1 MTITVYGLPAPQ
13 GSKRAFV
20 LKGTNRA
27 VMVESSKNVKPW
39 RAAVQAEV
47 LALFPMK
54 ERADPILC
62 HGAVFLDVT
71 FTMPRP
77 KSAKRDARP
86 STRPDLDKLL
96 RSTKD
101 ALKTAG
107 VYEDD
112 GRVVSLIAAKVYPC
126 SHGNDACDCGDAL
139 PVPGA
144 LIRVERV

>member
-1 MTITVYGLPAPQ
+1 MTFTVHGLPAPQ

-20 LKGTNRA
+20 IKGTNRA
-27 VMVESSKNVKPW
+27 VMTESSKNVKPW
-39 RAAVQAEV
+39 RQAVEQAV
-47 LALFPMK
+47 MLSHPFGGRPDA
-54 ERADPILC
+54 ILC
-62 HGAVFLDVT
+62 RGAVFLDVT

-77 KSAKRDARP
+77 KSAKADARP
-86 STRPDLDKLL
+86 QTRPDLDKLL

-112 GRVVSLIAAKVYPC
+112 GRVVSLIAAKVYP
-126 SHGNDACDCGDAL
+126 GDGDDSL

-144 LIRVERV
+144 VIRVECV

>member
-1 MTITVYGLPAPQ
+1 MTVTVYGLPAPQ

-27 VMVESSKNVKPW
+27 VMVESSKAVKPW
-39 RAAVQAEV
+39 RQAVEQAVMLAYPPAMRHSPV
-47 LALFPMK
+47 LCAGPV
-54 ERADPILC
+54 A
-62 HGAVFLDVT
+62 LDVT

-77 KSAKRDARP
+77 KSAKIGARP
-86 STRPDLDKLL
+86 ATRPDLDKLL

-112 GRVVSLIAAKVYPC
+112 GRVVSIIAQKYFVGHDLSYDDGIL
-126 SHGNDACDCGDAL
+126 SL
-139 PVPGA
+139 PGA
-144 LIRVERV
+144 VISVECV

>member
-1 MTITVYGLPAPQ
+1 VKVTVYGLPAPQ

-20 LKGTNRA
+20 VKGRA
-27 VMVESSKNVKPW
+27 MMVESSKAVKPW
-39 RAAVQAEV
+39 RSAVEQAV
-47 LALFPMK
+47 MLAFPPGG
-54 ERADPILC
+54 RHDPIIC
-62 HGAVFLDVT
+62 RGPVHLDVT

-77 KSAKRDARP
+77 KSAKTGARP

-112 GRVVSLIAAKVYPC
+112 GRVVSVIAQKYFVEDQSDEKVL
-126 SHGNDACDCGDAL
+126 SL
-139 PVPGA
+139 PGA
-144 LIRVERV
+144 VISVECV